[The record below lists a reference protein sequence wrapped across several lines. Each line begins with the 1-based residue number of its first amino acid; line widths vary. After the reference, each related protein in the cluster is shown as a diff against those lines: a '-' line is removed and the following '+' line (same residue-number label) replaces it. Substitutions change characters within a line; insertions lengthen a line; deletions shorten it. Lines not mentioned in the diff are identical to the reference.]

1 MSEEKT
7 VERNAGK
14 QEHTKHKT
22 KPQTFTKRN
31 EDFMYRLT
39 KELNANSKLTDEKK
53 EEALQDTKLR
63 LLEGQ
68 LKGETAKQIYG
79 TPTDRVKEI
88 IEGPKKAPVET
99 KYWMKALD
107 NGMVF
112 FMIFA
117 LMFGIMLLVQPK
129 SIATE
134 PGPAGITAM
143 LAISIIG
150 GACAPFLTD
159 RLQPTSSKKERRS
172 IWRTIGMATGM
183 VLVWM
188 VAYMAFSAL
197 PQSLNPVLP
206 FEVYFAIAAVLFV
219 FRLWFKRRY
228 HVTGGFM

>member
-1 MSEEKT
+1 MSEDKT
-7 VERNAGK
+7 TERNAGK
-14 QEHTKHKT
+14 QVHSERKAK
-22 KPQTFTKRN
+22 QTYTKRN
-31 EDFMYRLT
+31 EDFMFRLT
-39 KELNANSKLTDEKK
+39 KELNENDKLSEEKK

-112 FMIFA
+112 LMIFA
-117 LMFGIMLLVQPK
+117 LLFGIMMIFQPK
-129 SIATE
+129 SVTSE

-159 RLQPTSSKKERRS
+159 RLQPTSKKKERQS
-172 IWRTIGMATGM
+172 IWKTIGMATGM
-183 VLVWM
+183 ILVWM
-188 VAYMAFSAL
+188 VAYMLFSSL
-197 PQSLNPVLP
+197 PQSLNPILP
-206 FEVYFAIAAVLFV
+206 FEAYLVLAAVLFV
-219 FRLWFKRRY
+219 VRMWFKRRY